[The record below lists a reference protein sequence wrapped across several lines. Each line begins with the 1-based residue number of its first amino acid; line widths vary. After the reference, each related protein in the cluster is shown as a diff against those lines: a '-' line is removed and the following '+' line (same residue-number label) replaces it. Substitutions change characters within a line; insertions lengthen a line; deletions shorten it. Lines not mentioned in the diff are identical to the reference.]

1 MFTPNQT
8 AILAVFARNKD
19 QAFSMSELGRAIGKS
34 PGVFQRGLNS
44 LENQGFITSRRESN
58 RRLLRL
64 NTAHPLSR
72 EITRIAIGAPSP
84 LPMEIYMNF
93 PPATTAR
100 IGEPHETYEAAA
112 MKILIIAG
120 PNGAGKTTFA
130 RSFLRMEAEKMDFIN
145 ADYLAHGLSPFS
157 PDAAAWKAGKLMLGE
172 LDDHAKRS
180 KSFAL
185 ETTLSG
191 QRYKT
196 IIPKWQNLGYRIKLI
211 FLSLPS
217 VDIAINR
224 VALRVSQGGHNIP
237 EETIRRRYDA
247 GIDNLEN
254 VYKPI
259 VDAWTLYESSGDN
272 PVLIDRGE

>member
-1 MFTPNQT
+1 MLTPNQT
-8 AILAVFARNKD
+8 AILAIFARSKD
-19 QAFSMSELGRAIGKS
+19 QEFSMSDLGRAIGKP

-44 LENQGFITSRRESN
+44 LENQGFITSRRQSN
-58 RRLLRL
+58 RRLLQL
-64 NTAHPLSR
+64 NTDHPLSQ
-72 EITRIAIGAPSP
+72 EITRIAVGAPSP
-84 LPMEIYMNF
+84 LPAEIYMNF
-93 PPATTAR
+93 PPAAS
-100 IGEPHETYEAAA
+100 INISEPHETYEASAL
-112 MKILIIAG
+112 KILIIAG

-130 RSFLRMEAEKMDFIN
+130 RSFLRKESEKMDFIN
-145 ADYLAHGLSPFS
+145 ADYIAHGLSPFS
-157 PDAAAWKAGKLMLGE
+157 PEAAAMKAGKLMLKE
-172 LDDHAKRS
+172 LKDHAERS

-196 IIPKWQNLGYRIKLI
+196 MIPKWKSLGYRIKLI

-237 EETIRRRYDA
+237 EDTIRRRYNA
-247 GIDNLEN
+247 GIENFEN

-259 VDAWTLYESSGDN
+259 VDAWTLYECSGGN